1 MKHMRNFTK
10 ETWQMIRRN
19 LGSIV
24 LFQLFFRGIT
34 APVYLRFADRGIR
47 LALQMTGD
55 SYLTAGNIG
64 TFLLHPG
71 TLAVLLVLG
80 AAGILLMLFETAGL
94 LTAFQGSACDQKLTP
109 FSVFKGA
116 LDKLRGGISRGIW
129 RLALPVLAGTLWIN
143 LLLLAR
149 IFTHVRPVNF
159 VLKEISGS
167 PALAL
172 AVAGSLLVGLALTL
186 PLAFLP
192 FGYLVEQSSCQE
204 SGAASRRLM
213 GAHGPGVL
221 LLLTAGILLAALWT
235 AVTYVAA
242 VSVTAVLVT
251 LLEERRLA
259 MAVML
264 LAADRIEQIL
274 LLAGSAAST
283 VICLGILAAFYF
295 REHVPLSAPHF
306 GDAFSGC
313 PAYPKRASDAFCGSG
328 GVDESR
334 LLQEQKASKAH
345 RIRVSWVVALVIL
358 FYLLDLV
365 QNRFAI
371 SGDLMKSTQITAH
384 RGSSRSAPENTLAAL
399 RAAEEELADYAEID
413 VQMTADGVVVLGH
426 DASLRRVAGIDR
438 AIGSM
443 DWEELSRLDVGSWFS
458 PAYGGERIP
467 ALAEVLEFSLGR
479 LRLNIEMK
487 DAGAASTLPE
497 QVVELIQTYGYG
509 EQCVITST
517 NLGYLARVKEL
528 APELKTGYVIAAA
541 YGDYYSMDVVDF
553 ISIRHTFVNPALV
566 EKLHSQGKEVH
577 VWTVNNRTDMER
589 LRVLGVDNLITDDP
603 ILAREI
609 IYQEEAT
616 ENLMEYLRAV
626 LGT

>member
-1 MKHMRNFTK
+1 MNHMKNSTK

-24 LFQLFFRGIT
+24 LFELFFRGIT

-116 LDKLRGGISRGIW
+116 LDKLRGGIARGIW
-129 RLALPVLAGTLWIN
+129 RLALPILAGSLWIN

-213 GAHGPGVL
+213 GIYGPGVL

-283 VICLGILAAFYF
+283 VICLGILATFYF
-295 REHVPLSAPHF
+295 REHVPFSAPHV
-306 GDAFSGC
+306 GDAFSG
-313 PAYPKRASDAFCGSG
+313 SG
-328 GVDESR
+328 GVEGR

-358 FYLLDLV
+358 LYLLDLV

-438 AIGSM
+438 SIGSM

-467 ALAEVLEFSLGR
+467 TLAEVLEYSLGR

-497 QVVELIQTYGYG
+497 QVVELIRAYGYE

-541 YGDYYSMDVVDF
+541 YGDYYSMDAVDF

-566 EKLHSQGKEVH
+566 EKLHGQGKEVH

-609 IYQEEAT
+609 IYQEEAA

>member
-1 MKHMRNFTK
+1 MNHMKNSTK

-24 LFQLFFRGIT
+24 LFELFFRGIT

-116 LDKLRGGISRGIW
+116 LDKLRGGIARGIW
-129 RLALPVLAGTLWIN
+129 RLALPILAGSLWIN

-159 VLKEISGS
+159 VLKEIAGS

-192 FGYLVEQSSCQE
+192 FGYLVEQSSCRE
-204 SGAASRRLM
+204 SAAASRRLM
-213 GAHGPGVL
+213 GIHGPGVL

-251 LLEERRLA
+251 LLAERRLA

-283 VICLGILAAFYF
+283 VICLGVLATFYF
-295 REHVPLSAPHF
+295 REHVPLA
-306 GDAFSGC
+306 
-313 PAYPKRASDAFCGSG
+313 
-328 GVDESR
+328 
-334 LLQEQKASKAH
+334 EQKASKAH

-358 FYLLDLV
+358 LYLLDLV

-438 AIGSM
+438 SIGSM

-467 ALAEVLEFSLGR
+467 TLAEVLEFSLGR

-497 QVVELIQTYGYG
+497 QVVELVRAYGYE

-517 NLGYLARVKEL
+517 NLGYLGRVKEL

-609 IYQEEAT
+609 IYQEEAA